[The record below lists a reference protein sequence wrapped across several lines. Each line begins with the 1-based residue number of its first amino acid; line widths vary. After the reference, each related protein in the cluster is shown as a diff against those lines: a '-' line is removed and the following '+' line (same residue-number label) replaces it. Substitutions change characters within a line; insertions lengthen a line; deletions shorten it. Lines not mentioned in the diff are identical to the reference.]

1 MIDPATPVLVG
12 VGQIVDH
19 WNGRDASEAPS
30 PIGLTQRA
38 AVAALAD
45 TGRADAVTAA
55 IDRVMVVRT
64 MADSLAMGAGPFG
77 RCTNPPA
84 TLAAM
89 LGIEAKAH
97 VYSVTG
103 GDQPQALVAE
113 AAEAVFAGSAD
124 AVLIAGGEA
133 TAALKMALKRG
144 LSLDWSGSAD
154 GDFEDGD
161 FEDRGLGIP
170 LLTPYEIANGLG
182 LPTTTY
188 PAFEHALRARLG
200 HSRDGHRVLMSALLA
215 GFSQVAAAN
224 PFAQF
229 PEARTAEFLATESA
243 ENYAVADPY
252 LKWHVAQDAVN
263 QGAAVIVTTT
273 GRAAALGI
281 DPAKWVYLH
290 GYASVTDAPV
300 LQRPDL
306 SRSRAMEAAITRA
319 LTSAGR
325 AACDMGYIDLY
336 SCFPCA
342 VVLAAEALGLDWRA
356 QPLTVTGGLPFFG
369 GAGNNYALHAIATL
383 VERLRADAT
392 GFGLIVATGGFL
404 SKEAAGVYSAT
415 PPAHWTPVSSAAI
428 QHTLNTSDLPP
439 PLAGEA
445 TGVVEAYCLTM
456 AKGQPSG
463 GYVVAVTQRG
473 RILGRVRSSD
483 AGMLEALRATDPVG
497 RTVHIRHIDGRNVVD
512 SFIADGATALRG

>member
-1 MIDPATPVLVG
+1 MIDPETPVLVG
-12 VGQIVDH
+12 VGQIVDR

-30 PIGLTQRA
+30 PISLTQCA

-45 TGRADAVTAA
+45 TGAAAAVAA
-55 IDRVMVVRT
+55 VIDRTVVVRT
-64 MADSLAMGAGPFG
+64 MADSLSMGGGPFG
-77 RCTNPPA
+77 RCANPPA

-89 LGIEAKAH
+89 LGIKAKTQ

-113 AAEAVFAGSAD
+113 AAEAVFAGTAN

-133 TAALKMALKRG
+133 TAALKMALMRG
-144 LSLDWSGSAD
+144 LALDWSAST
-154 GDFEDGD
+154 EGD

-170 LLTPYEIANGLG
+170 LLTAYEIANGLG

-200 HSRDGHRVLMSALLA
+200 LSRDDYRALIADLLA
-215 GFSQVAAAN
+215 GFSQVAATN
-224 PFAQF
+224 RFAQF
-229 PEARTAEFLATESA
+229 PEARTAAFLSTESA

-273 GRAAALGI
+273 GRAAAMGI

-290 GYASVTDAPV
+290 GYADATDAPV

-306 SRSRAMEAAITRA
+306 SRSRAMESSIAGA
-319 LTSAGR
+319 LKSAGK
-325 AACDMGYIDLY
+325 AARDMAHIDLY

-342 VVLAAEALGLDWRA
+342 VLLAAEALGIVPES
-356 QPLTVTGGLPFFG
+356 QPLTVSALTVTGGLPFFG
-369 GAGNNYALHAIATL
+369 GAGNNYTLHAIATM
-383 VERLRADAT
+383 VERLRADPA

-404 SKEAAGVYSAT
+404 SKQAAGVYSAT
-415 PPAHWTPVSSAAI
+415 PPAQWTPVSSAAL
-428 QHTLNTSDLPP
+428 QQRLNASDLAP
-439 PLAGEA
+439 PLAEDA
-445 TGVVEAYCLTM
+445 TGMVESYTVTM

-463 GYVVAVTQRG
+463 GYVVAMTRKG

-483 AGMLEALRATDPVG
+483 AALLDMLRATDPIG
-497 RTVHIRHIDGRNVVD
+497 RTVVIRHIDGRNVID
-512 SFIADGATALRG
+512 GFTADAATTPRG